1 MIPFLTCL
9 LKLLL
14 MPRRRLFNG
23 GCRAK
28 EPVGAGMGCFYG
40 RHFSNV
46 IFMDIILG
54 MSFYGHHAWR
64 CRPVHLSKRLMMERP
79 MFLKLPCSML
89 R

>member
-23 GCRAK
+23 G
-28 EPVGAGMGCFYG
+28 VGQKSLLEQAWD
-40 RHFSNV
+40 V
-46 IFMDIILG
+46 FMDVFLW
-54 MSFYGHHAWR
+54 MSFYRHHAWR
-64 CRPVHLSKRLMMERP
+64 CRPVHLPRRLMMERP

>member
-1 MIPFLTCL
+1 MISFLTCL

-28 EPVGAGMGCFYG
+28 EPVGAGAWDVFMD
-40 RHFSNV
+40 V
-46 IFMDIILG
+46 IFMDIIFW
-54 MSFYGHHAWR
+54 MSFYRHHAWR
-64 CRPVHLSKRLMMERP
+64 CRPVHLSKRLRMERP
-79 MFLKLPCSML
+79 MFLKLPCNML

>member
-28 EPVGAGMGCFYG
+28 EPVGAGVGCFY
-40 RHFSNV
+40 RRCF
-46 IFMDIILG
+46 IDIMHG
-54 MSFYGHHAWR
+54 GVA
-64 CRPVHLSKRLMMERP
+64 LSICPSVL
-79 MFLKLPCSML
+79 
-89 R
+89 

>member
-28 EPVGAGMGCFYG
+28 EPVGAGVGCFLD
-40 RHFSNV
+40 V
-46 IFMDIILG
+46 IFMDIILW
-54 MSFYGHHAWR
+54 MSFYRHQAWR
-64 CRPVHLSKRLMMERP
+64 CRPVHLSRRLMMERP
-79 MFLKLPCSML
+79 MFLKLPCNML

>member
-1 MIPFLTCL
+1 MISFLTCL

-14 MPRRRLFNG
+14 MPLRRLFNG

-28 EPVGAGMGCFYG
+28 EPVGAGVGCFYG
-40 RHFSNV
+40 RHF
-46 IFMDIILG
+46 MDIILW
-54 MSFYGHHAWR
+54 MSFYRHHAWR

>member
-28 EPVGAGMGCFYG
+28 EPVGAGVGCFYG
-40 RHFSNV
+40 RHF
-46 IFMDIILG
+46 MDIILETSG
-54 MSFYGHHAWR
+54 MAVS
-64 CRPVHLSKRLMMERP
+64 
-79 MFLKLPCSML
+79 PCPFVQASYDGASDISEIAVQHVAV
-89 R
+89 

>member
-1 MIPFLTCL
+1 MELGIDCIKMIPFLTCL

-28 EPVGAGMGCFYG
+28 EPVGAGGGCFYG
-40 RHFSNV
+40 RHF
-46 IFMDIILG
+46 MDII
-54 MSFYGHHAWR
+54 YRHHAWR
-64 CRPVHLSKRLMMERP
+64 CRPVHLSRRLMMERP